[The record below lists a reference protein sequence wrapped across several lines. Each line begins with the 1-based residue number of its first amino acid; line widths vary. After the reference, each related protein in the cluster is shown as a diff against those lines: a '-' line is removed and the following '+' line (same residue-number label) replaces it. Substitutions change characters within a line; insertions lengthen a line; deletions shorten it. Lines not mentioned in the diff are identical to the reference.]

1 MFKLIKNEWIKVK
14 SEKVILVIVVLS
26 LIPLLMNFANFAIN
40 NKDISLDSGL
50 YLASK
55 KCMKWHLKMHATC
68 RLQLLLY

>member
-1 MFKLIKNEWIKVK
+1 MSTVFDEQNMDGMRNVKLKYLNYWR
-14 SEKVILVIVVLS
+14 
-26 LIPLLMNFANFAIN
+26 NGRIN
-40 NKDISLDSGL
+40 KM